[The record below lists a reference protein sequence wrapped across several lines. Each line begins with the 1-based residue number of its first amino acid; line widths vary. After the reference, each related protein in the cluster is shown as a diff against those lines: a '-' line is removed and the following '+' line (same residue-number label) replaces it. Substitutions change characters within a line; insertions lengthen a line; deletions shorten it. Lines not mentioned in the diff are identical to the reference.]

1 MYKMAFIFPGQG
13 SQYVGMGQ
21 AWHSAYPIARELFE
35 IASDALGFDLK
46 KICFEGSPQV
56 LRKTEIAQPAILTVS
71 MIAYRILLQEVEL
84 EPPVLAGHSLG
95 EISAL
100 CAAGAI
106 SFTDAVKL
114 VHARGKY
121 MQEAVAEGQGL
132 MYAVVGISSEQVE
145 EICREISLSKGTVV
159 PSNYNASNQTVIS
172 GVKGAVE
179 EAVISMKHA
188 GAQVIPLKVSAPFH
202 SPLMEPAVAPFR
214 AFLNGLT
221 LQPLRHTV
229 VSNVTGDF
237 YSSEQDI
244 IPLLSDQLIKPV
256 LWTACMN
263 RMAALPVHTFI
274 DTGPRETLGPLLKE
288 AFPEAKV
295 YAIDSVHSAMQD
307 CLDNLRSDRE
317 RSRLRGRWNL
327 LNKCL
332 SIAVCTQNHNSNADE
347 YQKNVIEPYKMIQR
361 MKEEL
366 TVSGKELTLE
376 QTENVLHLLETIL
389 KGKKLPVDE
398 LNLRLEQ
405 AINETGMPGLFQ
417 GPANALTDW

>member
-1 MYKMAFIFPGQG
+1 MAFIFPGQG

-327 LNKCL
+327 INKCL

-347 YQKNVIEPYKMIQR
+347 YQKNVIEPYKLIQR

-376 QTENVLHLLETIL
+376 QTENVLYLLETIL

>member
-35 IASDALGFDLK
+35 MANDALGFDLK
-46 KICFEGSPQV
+46 KICFEGNPQE
-56 LRKTEIAQPAILTVS
+56 LKKTEIAQPAILTVS
-71 MIAYRILLQEVEL
+71 LIAYRIILQEVEIQQ
-84 EPPVLAGHSLG
+84 PVLAGHSLG

-100 CAAGAI
+100 CAAETI
-106 SFTDAVKL
+106 SFADAVKL

-121 MQEAVAEGQGL
+121 MQEAVPEGRGL
-132 MYAVVGISSEQVE
+132 MYAVVGLSSEQVK
-145 EICREISLSKGTVV
+145 EICRKISLNTGAVV

-221 LQPLRHTV
+221 FQPLRHTV

-263 RMAALPVHTFI
+263 RMAALPVHAFI

-317 RSRLRGRWNL
+317 RSRLRGRRKVID
-327 LNKCL
+327 KCL

-347 YQKNVIEPYKMIQR
+347 YQKNVLEPYKMIQR
-361 MKEEL
+361 MKEEV
-366 TVSGKELTLE
+366 TVAGKELTLK
-376 QTENVLHLLETIL
+376 QTENVLQLLETIL
-389 KGKKLPVDE
+389 RGKKLPADE
-398 LNLRLEQ
+398 LNLRMEQ
-405 AINETGMPGLFQ
+405 AINETGMPGLFHGIAEVTQ
-417 GPANALTDW
+417 